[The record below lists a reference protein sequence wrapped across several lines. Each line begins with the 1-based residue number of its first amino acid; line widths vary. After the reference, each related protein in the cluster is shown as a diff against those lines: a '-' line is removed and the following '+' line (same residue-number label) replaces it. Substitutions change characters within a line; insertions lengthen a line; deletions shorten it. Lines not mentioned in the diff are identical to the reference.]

1 MSEPNENQ
9 RYDNGLTSQSLLNVI
24 DRINDKIT
32 SCEFRVEAIERSTD
46 QFGDNAVQIPASE
59 MRGLKSALALIE
71 LEITRQ
77 RRAPNLN
84 RMY

>member
-1 MSEPNENQ
+1 MNESENQ
-9 RYDNGLTSQSLLNVI
+9 RYEDGLTMQSLMNVI

-32 SCEFRVEAIERSTD
+32 SCENRVVADYRLPENEI
-46 QFGDNAVQIPASE
+46 
-59 MRGLKSALALIE
+59 RGLKSALALIE

-77 RRAPNLN
+77 RRAPNLK

>member
-1 MSEPNENQ
+1 MSESNENQ

-32 SCEFRVEAIERSTD
+32 SCEFKVEAIERSVD
-46 QFGDNAVQIPASE
+46 QSGVQIPASE

>member
-1 MSEPNENQ
+1 MSESNENQ

-32 SCEFRVEAIERSTD
+32 SCEFKLEASERRVD
-46 QFGDNAVQIPASE
+46 DFGDKVDAE
-59 MRGLKSALALIE
+59 MQGLKSALALIE

-84 RMY
+84 KMY